1 MHASH
6 AARQELPGDIFVVV
20 GGARIET
27 TDALQHTH
35 TQTSMTLPPTPATL
49 APSGWR
55 QPATQRAS
63 PPHGGRLSAG
73 LSVLAVLPA
82 AAAALRWPRAAAAHL
97 EPVVFHAHAV
107 LLRERLSEGGG
118 RYAGEDGVLARL
130 ARRRARPAAA
140 PPRRK
145 SRGGA
150 LKRAGSGPAGVLTPG
165 GPIKRFRLT

>member
-1 MHASH
+1 MLCFYEYIYTVYRGYMPYPPQHRLRAI
-6 AARQELPGDIFVVV
+6 AALFQPIPADVRY
-20 GGARIET
+20 
-27 TDALQHTH
+27 

-63 PPHGGRLSAG
+63 NPHGGRQSAG
-73 LSVLAVLPA
+73 HSVQDVLPA
-82 AAAALRWPRAAAAHL
+82 AAAALRWLRAAAAHL

-118 RYAGEDGVLARL
+118 RCAGKDGVLARL

-150 LKRAGSGPAGVLTPG
+150 LKRAGSG
-165 GPIKRFRLT
+165 